1 MLVFFVYN
9 PSYMILKKD
18 VQLGNNGNRVNR
30 TGFSG
35 FGDQRGGWVRE
46 DIGIFIFIILW
57 VFKIR
62 NFQKIRDFKNS

>member
-46 DIGIFIFIILW
+46 DIVYSGFSKSVIFKKFVIL
-57 VFKIR
+57 
-62 NFQKIRDFKNS
+62 KIRDFKNS